1 MIEKK
6 PRGRPKKI
14 VDDPDAPKQKVSLKH
29 PEHVEPVPPK
39 GRQSRTL
46 RTEAEKIELVKTIL
60 EHYETGKYTISSCAE
75 TNGICSKTLYNWAE
89 NNTVIADLIKKAKD
103 TVFKIGRE
111 NLKERGIDA
120 LNRLVHGFWIEET
133 ETEKIFDKNDNCIRR
148 IERTK
153 RKYYAPH
160 TTAVIYALK
169 VSDPQNWNESLNF
182 ETAGEDQVFKIGDQ
196 IIKFK

>member
-1 MIEKK
+1 MEKRK
-6 PRGRPKKI
+6 RGRPKTNI
-14 VDDPDAPKQKVSLKH
+14 DPNKKVTLKH
-29 PEHVEPVPPK
+29 PDHVEPVPEK
-39 GRQSRTL
+39 ATKYSTVKS
-46 RTEAEKIELVKTIL
+46 EAERL
-60 EHYETGKYTISSCAE
+60 EIAKRISANYETGKYTLHSCAE
-75 TNGICSKTLYNWAE
+75 VEGISPRTLYGWGVQNPE
-89 NNTVIADLIKKAKD
+89 IARLIKNAKEI
-103 TVFKIGRE
+103 VFKIGRE

-133 ETEKIFDKNDNCIRR
+133 ETEKIFDKNDKMVRR

-169 VSDPQNWNESLNF
+169 VTDPQNWNEAMNF

>member
-1 MIEKK
+1 MENRK
-6 PRGRPKKI
+6 RGRPRK
-14 VDDPDAPKQKVSLKH
+14 VEDPNAPKQKVSLKH
-29 PEHVEPVPPK
+29 PDHVEPVPEK
-39 GRQSRTL
+39 ETKYSTVK
-46 RTEAEKIELVKTIL
+46 TEAERL
-60 EHYETGKYTISSCAE
+60 EIAKRIAANYETGKYTLHSCAE
-75 TNGICSKTLYNWAE
+75 VEGISPRTLYGWGVSNPE
-89 NNTVIADLIKKAKD
+89 IALLIKNAKD
-103 TVFKIGRE
+103 IVFKIGRE

-133 ETEKIFDKNDNCIRR
+133 ETEKIFDKNDNMVRR

-169 VSDPQNWNESLNF
+169 VTDPQNWNEAMNF
-182 ETAGEDQVFKIGDQ
+182 ETAGEEQVFKIGDQ